1 MEWKGGSCLPY
12 SVTKHQQSVILDI
25 FLTFSGI
32 PRWYASNCAGH
43 EQAHRREEMNDLLY
57 VLLTAVFFLLT
68 FAVLRLCD
76 YLMGGTK

>member
-1 MEWKGGSCLPY
+1 
-12 SVTKHQQSVILDI
+12 
-25 FLTFSGI
+25 
-32 PRWYASNCAGH
+32 
-43 EQAHRREEMNDLLY
+43 MNDLLY